1 MRFCLNKAETIVA
14 VITVQSVRRV
24 RLKKKRM
31 QAEKCAGHEEN
42 SQLLISWQ
50 RARQGTDAAP
60 YQDPAGAKKRWGRS
74 AR

>member
-31 QAEKCAGHEEN
+31 QAEKCA
-42 SQLLISWQ
+42 
-50 RARQGTDAAP
+50 RQGMRRTS
-60 YQDPAGAKKRWGRS
+60 RS
-74 AR
+74 

>member
-31 QAEKCAGHEEN
+31 QAEQCAG
-42 SQLLISWQ
+42 
-50 RARQGTDAAP
+50 QGMRRT
-60 YQDPAGAKKRWGRS
+60 S
-74 AR
+74 SS